1 MGPVLIIAA
10 VLLFL
15 PFVYV
20 LVQYNG
26 LVSLRNHIS
35 DAWANIDTE
44 LKRRHEL
51 IPNLV
56 STVKG
61 YAKHEKEVVERVVQ
75 LRKQCMDAG
84 SFSNERTGAESQL
97 DSALKRLLIT
107 VEAYPDL
114 KADRNFLQLQEELAN
129 TENRIQAARRFY
141 NGNVRDYRNKCES
154 IPSNMVAGLFGF
166 ESRDYFRAGEDER
179 EVVEIG
185 FSQDS

>member
-1 MGPVLIIAA
+1 MEAVLIFA
-10 VLLFL
+10 VLF
-15 PFVYV
+15 FVVPGFYV

-44 LKRRHEL
+44 LKRRHDL

-61 YAKHEKEVVERVVQ
+61 YAKHEKEVLERVVE
-75 LRKQCMDAG
+75 LRKQCINAE

-97 DSALKRLLIT
+97 DSALAQLLMV
-107 VEAYPDL
+107 VESYPDL
-114 KADRNFLQLQEELAN
+114 KADRNFLELQHELAN

-141 NGNVRDYRNKCES
+141 NGNVRDYRNKCQS
-154 IPSNMVAGLFGF
+154 FPSNVVAGIFGF
-166 ESRDYFRAGEDER
+166 ESRDYFRADDDER
-179 EVVEIG
+179 GVVEIG
-185 FSQDS
+185 FPDR

>member
-1 MGPVLIIAA
+1 MAPVIILA
-10 VLLFL
+10 VIFFL
-15 PFVYV
+15 PLMYV

-26 LVSLRNHIS
+26 LVTLRNHIS

-44 LKRRHEL
+44 LKRRHDL

-61 YAKHEKEVVERVVQ
+61 YAKHEKEVLERVVE
-75 LRKQCMDAG
+75 LRKQCMSAG
-84 SFSNERTGAESQL
+84 SNNNQRTGVESQL
-97 DSALKRLLIT
+97 DSALKQLLVV
-107 VEAYPDL
+107 VESYPDL

-141 NGNVRDYRNKCES
+141 NGNVRDYRNKCQS
-154 IPSNMVAGLFGF
+154 FPSNMVAGIFGF
-166 ESRDYFRAGEDER
+166 ESRDYFRAEEDEK